1 MTENKKSNSLA
12 KKLGWSGI
20 VLCGLCCM
28 LPVIGAAIGMASLTA
43 LSFYLEKIGIL
54 ALGFAAFFFW
64 YAWYRK
70 RKKAATCTASCDTD
84 CACKTTTASS
94 D

>member
-1 MTENKKSNSLA
+1 MTENKKSNALA
-12 KKLGWSGI
+12 KKLGLAGI
-20 VLCGLCCM
+20 ALCGLCCM

-43 LSFYLEKIGIL
+43 ISFYLEKIGIL

-70 RKKAATCTASCDTD
+70 RKRAAACTTSCDTN
-84 CACKTTTASS
+84 CTCKNTPESLN
-94 D
+94 

>member
-1 MTENKKSNSLA
+1 MTENKKSNALA
-12 KKLGWSGI
+12 KKLGLAGI
-20 VLCGLCCM
+20 ALCGLCCM

-43 LSFYLEKIGIL
+43 ISFYLEKIGML

-64 YAWYRK
+64 HAWYRK
-70 RKKAATCTASCDTD
+70 RKKAAACTTS
-84 CACKTTTASS
+84 CACKTTTTSS